1 MAFTERLIFL
11 KLPGCANKVAHAHN
25 KWGPCPLVPGRAPCR
40 LERRPPTHAPVLWP
54 APSPL
59 PPPPTSTAPPSTST
73 PHPAHPP
80 PPGHPPP
87 PPLAHGPLR
96 PHSEGPDS
104 RCLPLATV
112 LFSCLLLFRR
122 LLALSCRA
130 FFFLACLACQG
141 VSRAVL
147 GQALFDSF
155 SWPPFLVCARLLPP
169 LFFFSILP
177 RLPRRVSFGFSCFPG
192 RLPGWCPPGARRFY
206 AIPLLCTPEHSTA
219 GHSEHGPPERCPVHT
234 VAAQPP
240 GVS

>member
-1 MAFTERLIFL
+1 MGPVP
-11 KLPGCANKVAHAHN
+11 PGS
-25 KWGPCPLVPGRAPCR
+25 GTCPLQAGAATPHTCPSAVASTLP
-40 LERRPPTHAPVLWP
+40 P
-54 APSPL
+54 AP
-59 PPPPTSTAPPSTST
+59 PPHIHRPAQHVHSPPSAST
-73 PHPAHPP
+73 P
-80 PPGHPPP
+80 PGASTP

>member
-1 MAFTERLIFL
+1 MPTTNGA
-11 KLPGCANKVAHAHN
+11 
-25 KWGPCPLVPGRAPCR
+25 RAPWFR
-40 LERRPPTHAPVLWP
+40 DVPPAGWSGDPPHMPQCCGQHP
-54 APSPL
+54 PPC